1 MGNRID
7 CLGGKTGVAVEMTK
21 ALFQCPSL
29 NALESEGVLMLQN
42 LPSIAAGHA
51 LNVQPGD
58 TVLDMCAAPGGKTT
72 LLASCLQGRGKVV
85 AVDRSQ
91 RKIDNIRNNSQLM
104 SIESNLV
111 ECLVADSTKLPEDR
125 PDLVESFDKVLLD
138 GPCSALGQRPQLS
151 NTMKMKE
158 LLSFPKIQKKLFH
171 AAVRLLKSGG
181 TIVYSTCTITR
192 GENEEMVKWAMEK
205 FGDHIEMAPLFENA
219 AECTMRYG
227 SPFYDQEQQ
236 SCDKD
241 TIGFFMAKFQK
252 K

>member
-181 TIVYSTCTITR
+181 TLVYSTCTITR
-192 GENEEMVKWAMEK
+192 GKKGSMFE
-205 FGDHIEMAPLFENA
+205 FGPILIEYN
-219 AECTMRYG
+219 
-227 SPFYDQEQQ
+227 
-236 SCDKD
+236 
-241 TIGFFMAKFQK
+241 FFM
-252 K
+252 